1 MTEIIPNGKDSVL
14 LSDLIEFAVIDRAE
28 TNLFR
33 QEKDIRAEAG
43 PWIQFLQA
51 LISPQYNH
59 QPQSDNGL
67 VWERGSKL
75 SRLGKAMRFSRWF
88 KVTRGDD
95 IFVAMMSPHE
105 YTDGENGT
113 PYLDYRFVIAAN
125 NEDLLTT
132 ILLYQERIMEPVPY
146 EDAPWITPS
155 T

>member
-1 MTEIIPNGKDSVL
+1 MTEIVPNGKDSVL
-14 LSDLIEFAVIDRAE
+14 LSDLTEFAVIDRAE

-33 QEKDIRAEAG
+33 QDKDLKAEAG
-43 PWIQFLQA
+43 PWVQFLEA
-51 LISPQYNH
+51 LVSPQYNH
-59 QPQSDNGL
+59 QPQSDYGL

-75 SRLGKAMRFSRWF
+75 ARIGGAMRFSRWV

-105 YTDGENGT
+105 YTDAENEK
-113 PYLDYRFVIAAN
+113 PYLDYRFVIAAS